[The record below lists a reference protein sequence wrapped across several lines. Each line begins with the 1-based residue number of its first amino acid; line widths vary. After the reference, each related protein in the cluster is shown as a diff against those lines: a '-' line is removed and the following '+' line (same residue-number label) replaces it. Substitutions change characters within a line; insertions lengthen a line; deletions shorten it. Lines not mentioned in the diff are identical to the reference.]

1 MEYIDITNHTLNKII
16 TNNQLRET
24 LEIWIN
30 NDKQISEF
38 KTNKNKFKLNNF
50 IKITFNKNIKFEN
63 NYKFYFDISKEPK
76 IDIIKNLD
84 LIYNYYIKYIN
95 NYYEN
100 KKLKFN
106 QKIIFN
112 NIYEYMNKNN
122 MELEYLEKIKKKKI
136 KYANIKE
143 SLNNPEVE
151 ILEILKNIYSTINE
165 IKLIIPQYTLPIKF
179 KSKLICD
186 FFVVLIIETE
196 PYLLIIEHDGPHHYN
211 NNYYLFSK
219 KNILCDLIKNNFCIA
234 NKISLLRIKYDNI
247 NFKITIENFIT
258 KIITSKKEQY
268 EIRDYEDYIK
278 LINE

>member
-1 MEYIDITNHTLNKII
+1 MEYIDITNHTLNKIR

-38 KTNKNKFKLNNF
+38 KNNKNKFKLNNF
-50 IKITFNKNIKFEN
+50 IKNIFNKNIKFEN

-143 SLNNPEVE
+143 SLNNPEV
-151 ILEILKNIYSTINE
+151 
-165 IKLIIPQYTLPIKF
+165 
-179 KSKLICD
+179 
-186 FFVVLIIETE
+186 
-196 PYLLIIEHDGPHHYN
+196 
-211 NNYYLFSK
+211 
-219 KNILCDLIKNNFCIA
+219 
-234 NKISLLRIKYDNI
+234 
-247 NFKITIENFIT
+247 
-258 KIITSKKEQY
+258 
-268 EIRDYEDYIK
+268 
-278 LINE
+278 

>member
-16 TNNQLRET
+16 TNNQLNET
-24 LEIWIN
+24 LKIWIN

-63 NYKFYFDISKEPK
+63 NYKFYFNISKEPK

-84 LIYNYYIKYIN
+84 LIYNYYIKYLN

-186 FFVVLIIETE
+186 FFVVLIIETK
-196 PYLLIIEHDGPHHYN
+196 PYLLIIEHDGKQHYDN
-211 NNYYLFSK
+211 KFIFFCKDYIK
-219 KNILCDLIKNNFCIA
+219 RDLIKNNFCIA
-234 NKISLLRIKYDNI
+234 NKISLLRIK
-247 NFKITIENFIT
+247 
-258 KIITSKKEQY
+258 
-268 EIRDYEDYIK
+268 
-278 LINE
+278 

>member
-1 MEYIDITNHTLNKII
+1 MEYIDITNHTLNKIR
-16 TNNQLRET
+16 TNNQLREI

-122 MELEYLEKIKKKKI
+122 MELEYLKKIKKKKI

-143 SLNNPEVE
+143 ALNNPEVE

-186 FFVVLIIETE
+186 FFVVLIIETK
-196 PYLLIIEHDGPHHYN
+196 PYLIIIEHDGPHHYN
-211 NNYYLFSK
+211 NNYY
-219 KNILCDLIKNNFCIA
+219 
-234 NKISLLRIKYDNI
+234 
-247 NFKITIENFIT
+247 
-258 KIITSKKEQY
+258 
-268 EIRDYEDYIK
+268 
-278 LINE
+278 

>member
-16 TNNQLRET
+16 TNNQLNET
-24 LEIWIN
+24 LKIWIN

-63 NYKFYFDISKEPK
+63 NYKFYFNISKEPK

-84 LIYNYYIKYIN
+84 LIYNYYIKYLN

-122 MELEYLEKIKKKKI
+122 TYDSDTDKH
-136 KYANIKE
+136 KE
-143 SLNNPEVE
+143 CQL
-151 ILEILKNIYSTINE
+151 LAR
-165 IKLIIPQYTLPIKF
+165 YTLGYQ
-179 KSKLICD
+179 
-186 FFVVLIIETE
+186 IEYCLRTT
-196 PYLLIIEHDGPHHYN
+196 DTC
-211 NNYYLFSK
+211 
-219 KNILCDLIKNNFCIA
+219 NIACE
-234 NKISLLRIKYDNI
+234 Y
-247 NFKITIENFIT
+247 
-258 KIITSKKEQY
+258 
-268 EIRDYEDYIK
+268 
-278 LINE
+278 